1 VVTTI
6 QRRQGHLVEIWPITT
21 VTDDRGHAILVP
33 DQAGAVR
40 VRAVMIPDRSGPM
53 EVPGQGHIH
62 IVKMLT
68 SHEVPGLT
76 TGARVLW
83 NDMAWDVIMPP
94 EKHYGPRATRHLTTT
109 LRERT
114 SRG

>member
-1 VVTTI
+1 MTTI
-6 QRRQGHLVEIWPITT
+6 QRRRGHLVEIWPVGAAI
-21 VTDDRGHAILVP
+21 DSRGHRVFGP
-33 DQAGAVR
+33 EQARAVT

-68 SHEVPGLT
+68 SHDVPGLT

-83 NDMAWDVIMPP
+83 NGMAWDVIMPP
-94 EKHYGPRATRHLTTT
+94 EKHYGPRSTRHLTTT

-114 SRG
+114 SG